1 MQKALGL
8 VAFAI
13 ISLTSP
19 QLALAQNS
27 SQGET
32 WSTKHA
38 QVKNELEQAGY
49 KDVRIIPLSY
59 LVEATDKGGNPAMMV
74 ITPNSMTAIT
84 DMGISIAI
92 PKSQ

>member
-1 MQKALGL
+1 MQKVLGL
-8 VAFAI
+8 VAFAVI
-13 ISLTSP
+13 FLTLP
-19 QLALAQNS
+19 QLALAENS

-49 KDVRIIPLSY
+49 KDVRIVPLSY